1 MYLEVCLV
9 NSVDLCGD
17 LEWKADGTRDVD
29 GAVNPFLGRDPPKE
43 REIAASGVQRGSE
56 QISGKTMEDGA
67 CKIGAADRQ
76 TLGAR
81 DRDQRH
87 IRKARIEQLQIG
99 QILTAV

>member
-1 MYLEVCLV
+1 
-9 NSVDLCGD
+9 
-17 LEWKADGTRDVD
+17 
-29 GAVNPFLGRDPPKE
+29 
-43 REIAASGVQRGSE
+43 
-56 QISGKTMEDGA
+56 MEDGA

-76 TLGAR
+76 KLGAR